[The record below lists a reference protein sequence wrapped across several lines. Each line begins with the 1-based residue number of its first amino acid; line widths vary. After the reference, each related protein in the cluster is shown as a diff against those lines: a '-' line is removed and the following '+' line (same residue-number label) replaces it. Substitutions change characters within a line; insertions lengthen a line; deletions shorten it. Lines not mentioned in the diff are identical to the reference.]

1 MLKGKMLSLRTL
13 ILLFTLIPLIILIIY
28 HLSVSYSI
36 NKQTLTEEVLK
47 TNEAYAKKVAKTTED
62 YFQTMTQVME
72 ANSRYIATCDG
83 LTPCIEEELH
93 RLSIQFPYFDAILIT
108 NKENEVMATSSDR
121 AKIIGEKINEKEIQ
135 SAFKTQKTFISKPFP
150 SMLKNDL
157 QVMVAVPIIDEN
169 NEFQGFISGLFFIK
183 KENII
188 TKLME
193 DHYYNQY
200 SNVYV
205 IDEEGKIIYHKYQS
219 KIFKNIKKYSYV
231 KYILAN
237 NNGYLNTENMAGEKV
252 LVGYSKIDGANWY
265 VIIEQP
271 ISFTIASIQRSM
283 HQIVKQVVWF
293 SIILIVI
300 MYLLSFYITNPLSKL
315 AKYLQQ
321 VKVQKQEVMIPK
333 INDWYYEAKML
344 HKNIV
349 NSIYG
354 FYDDIYTL
362 KTESKTDVLT
372 GLLNRKTLEEYFT
385 HWEKTKTPFCI
396 LFLDLDFFKQ
406 INDTYGHDV
415 GDDVLRLFSTMLQ
428 KFMRKTDVCAR
439 WGGEEFIVLLP
450 ETSMK
455 EAFTIA
461 ERIRENMYI
470 EPLLNDKNV
479 TVSIGIAQYPYHHK
493 QIEKVIK
500 KADDALYMA
509 KRNGRNQTII
519 ATEKE

>member
-1 MLKGKMLSLRTL
+1 MLKGKMLSLRTI

-47 TNEAYAKKVAKTTED
+47 TNEAYAKKVANTTED
-62 YFQTMTQVME
+62 YFQTMTQVMK
-72 ANSRYIATCDG
+72 ANSRYIAACDG
-83 LTPCIEEELH
+83 SNSCIKEELH

-108 NKENEVMATSSDR
+108 NKEEEVIATSSDR
-121 AKIIGEKINEKEIQ
+121 EKIIGEKIYEKEIQ
-135 SAFKTQKTFISKPFP
+135 SAFKAQQTFISKPFP

-157 QVMVAVPIIDEN
+157 QVMVAVPIMNEN
-169 NEFQGFISGLFFIK
+169 KEFQGFVCGLFFIK

-219 KIFKNIKKYSYV
+219 KIYKNIKKYSYV
-231 KYILAN
+231 KYILSN
-237 NNGYLNTENMAGEKV
+237 KNGHLNTKNMAREKV
-252 LVGYSKIDGANWY
+252 LVGYSTIDSANWY

-271 ISFTIASIQRSM
+271 ISLTMELIQRSM
-283 HQIVKQVVWF
+283 QQIVKQVVWF
-293 SIILIVI
+293 SIILMVLI
-300 MYLLSFYITNPLSKL
+300 YLLSFYITNPLSKL
-315 AKYLQQ
+315 AKYLKQ
-321 VKVQKQEVMIPK
+321 VKVQKKEVMIPK

-354 FYDDIYTL
+354 FYDDIYSL

-415 GDDVLRLFSTMLQ
+415 GDNVLRSFSSMVQ

-450 ETSMK
+450 ETSIK
-455 EAFTIA
+455 EAFMIA
-461 ERIRENMYI
+461 ERIRGNMYKEQLLI
-470 EPLLNDKNV
+470 EKNV
-479 TVSIGIAQYPYHHK
+479 TVSIGIAQYPYHHE

-500 KADDALYMA
+500 KADDALYIA

-519 ATEKE
+519 AKEEE